1 MTSEEEV
8 RARFVVDKVEEGIY
22 ELVNALMID
31 EEERLKLIIHGSIF
45 LGKIEVSDDMTLLR
59 VYSTMYRIKNPVLVC
74 LNDFYEDEN
83 LLTGQQCALYKR
95 KVTEASNSII
105 SLVYNQI
112 LKMRDISD
120 AESEVLKE
128 DVILSLNSTRKLVD
142 ILKNKVIRKWDK
154 ISDIKKCL
162 KEGADVNIVTDEG
175 NTLLM
180 TYMYD
185 EDIGRI
191 LLDAEADIN
200 AVNAKTGET
209 VLMVAADVKKRLC
222 LELMKRGA
230 DVNALNPQTGESVLM
245 VASKTGLIDEC
256 EKMIEKGADVNA
268 LNPQTGDTA
277 LMVAVR
283 GRSVMTCS
291 ILIAGGAKV
300 DARVL
305 EVASKQP
312 PYYAKLLLN
321 VLQKKDLK

>member
-1 MTSEEEV
+1 M
-8 RARFVVDKVEEGIY
+8 EEGIY
-22 ELVNALMID
+22 ELVNSLMID

-120 AESEVLKE
+120 AESEDLKD

-180 TYMYD
+180 IYMDD

-209 VLMVAADVKKRLC
+209 VLMVAAKKGRLC

-300 DARVL
+300 EARVL

-321 VLQKKDLK
+321 VLQKDLK